1 MVGTPAFRS
10 GSVAP
15 RADTV
20 AGVRLGEVFADVCW
34 PFTHVGLRRLVTRR
48 AALGRD
54 DVVLRIRAWPLELV
68 NGEPLDPDFVA
79 EEIEALR
86 GGVAPDLFSGFD
98 PAAFPRTSLPA
109 LTLACDAYGRGDA
122 TGERISLALRTALF
136 EEGRN
141 VAERAEL
148 ARLAATEGL
157 EMPGPGT
164 HQAVLDDLTEGRERG
179 VIGSPHFF
187 AGDEGFFCPAL
198 EIDRIDG
205 HLRIRED
212 EAGFAR
218 FLASCVG

>member
-1 MVGTPAFRS
+1 LPS
-10 GSVAP
+10 

-20 AGVRLGEVFADVCW
+20 AGVRIVEVFADVCC
-34 PFTHVGLRRLVTRR
+34 PFTHVGLRRLVARR
-48 AALGRD
+48 RDFGRD

-86 GGVAPDLFSGFD
+86 GGVAPDLFAGFA
-98 PAAFPRTSLPA
+98 PASFPRTSLPA
-109 LTLACDAYGRGDA
+109 LALACDAYRRGDA
-122 TGERISLALRTALF
+122 TGERISLALRTVLF

-148 ARLAATEGL
+148 TRIAATEGL
-157 EMPGPGT
+157 EIPGPDA
-164 HQAVLDDLTEGRERG
+164 HKAVLDDLAEGRERG

-187 AGDEGFFCPAL
+187 SGDEGFFCPAL
-198 EIDRIDG
+198 EIDRVDG

-212 EAGFAR
+212 KAGFSR
-218 FLASCVG
+218 FLERCVG

>member
-1 MVGTPAFRS
+1 MTRS
-10 GSVAP
+10 GSVP
-15 RADTV
+15 PWADTV
-20 AGVRLGEVFADVCW
+20 AGMRLVEVFADVCC
-34 PFTHVGLRRLVTRR
+34 PFTHVGLRRLVARR
-48 AALGRD
+48 RELGRD

-86 GGVAPDLFSGFD
+86 GGVAPDLFTGFD

-109 LTLACDAYGRGDA
+109 LALARDAYRRGDA
-122 TGERISLALRTALF
+122 AGERISLALRTVLF
-136 EEGRN
+136 EEGHN
-141 VAERAEL
+141 IAERAVL
-148 ARLAATEGL
+148 ARAAATEDL
-157 EMPGPGT
+157 EIPGPGT
-164 HQAVLDDLTEGRERG
+164 YQAVLDDLAEGRERG

-198 EIDRIDG
+198 EIDRVDG

-218 FLASCVG
+218 FLARCVG